1 MGGLLR
7 KLTIW
12 ICIPIYKLIVS
23 LYSIFYN
30 IANTRFLEDD
40 TIQQ

>member
-12 ICIPIYKLIVS
+12 ICIPIYRLIVS
-23 LYSIFYN
+23 LYSIFYKN
-30 IANTRFLEDD
+30 IM
-40 TIQQ
+40 